1 MTVQSNGRAT
11 RAQCVSVYLMASS
24 EKTKIGLSSRP
35 SSRLS
40 NMRTGSAESISV
52 HATMRL
58 RNREAAAR
66 VERAAHKALHWCR
79 SHGEWFRIDA
89 RYAEGVVRH
98 LVAGDEARAEHL
110 ARHLRRVVAL
120 DKLWAATRSP
130 GPFQR
135 IDRDRLKR
143 IRRVWLRAY
152 KAALRLGV
160 PVGEW
165 DDVLG
170 L

>member
-1 MTVQSNGRAT
+1 MAVQSNGRAT
-11 RAQCVSVYLMASS
+11 RALGVSVYLMTSG

-35 SSRLS
+35 LSRLS

-58 RNREAAAR
+58 RNRENAAQ
-66 VERAAHKALHWCR
+66 VERAAHQALHWCR
-79 SHGEWFRIDA
+79 SHGEWFRINA

-98 LVAGDEARAEHL
+98 LVAGDKPRAEHL
-110 ARHLRRVVAL
+110 ARHLRRVVVL
-120 DKLWAATRSP
+120 DDLWTATRWP

-152 KAALRLGV
+152 RTALRLGV